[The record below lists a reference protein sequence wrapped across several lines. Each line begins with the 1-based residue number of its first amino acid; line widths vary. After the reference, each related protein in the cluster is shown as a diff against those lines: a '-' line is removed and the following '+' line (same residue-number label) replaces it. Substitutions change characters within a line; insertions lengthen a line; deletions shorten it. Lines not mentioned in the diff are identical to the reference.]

1 MKKYNS
7 LIVLILIFTSILALA
22 YQAKPIKSVELR
34 YLVVPT
40 DSGLSYRDTSVL
52 IDVLSPSSIS
62 INGTVYSG
70 LSREVTPSPEDD
82 MIYDL
87 YSNKDESFNVC
98 FDLDPDN
105 GDIKQVV
112 MYHKQEYYCFR

>member
-7 LIVLILIFTSILALA
+7 LIVWILIFTSIICLAVE
-22 YQAKPIKSVELR
+22 AKPTKSVELR
-34 YLVVPT
+34 YLVIAT

-52 IDVLSPSSIS
+52 IDVVSGSSLK
-62 INGTVYSG
+62 INGVLYSG